1 MKIIKESFS
10 FLSEDISRTC
20 ATLLQLIIFIVAAS
34 VSLGALVTTNYYVRK
49 AEKSHLDNYVYFS
62 MEPYYTP
69 AEQSAMKAK
78 LTDELG
84 VAYTPVSP
92 RYYQVSIENGEIAD
106 IQCYNSE
113 GLRNMDIDLYRG
125 NTPDE
130 LNANECLISY
140 DIYKKYG
147 CRVNDVISV
156 AQGSE
161 VFKLKISGI
170 VKQDESIPGFTRSGT
185 AVKVKN
191 LYDSC
196 QNTIITYALPR
207 SESGAELMTAEYHC
221 GFIEVPEGADAKMVS
236 KRLAPYGRA
245 HTFEEMARRDR
256 AENRDMCIF
265 FMTFAVVI
273 LLVGL
278 VGIGANNFLVLEQ
291 HERVLAVYYMSGMAW
306 GDCFKLLLLRNAWLI
321 IISGVLSSGVTM
333 IMSQTVLGNDFTM
346 FAGITIPATAFLF
359 AAVFLSSLP
368 VYFRIKSMN
377 PIYFF
382 KGEKK

>member
-191 LYDSC
+191 LYDS
-196 QNTIITYALPR
+196 
-207 SESGAELMTAEYHC
+207 
-221 GFIEVPEGADAKMVS
+221 
-236 KRLAPYGRA
+236 
-245 HTFEEMARRDR
+245 
-256 AENRDMCIF
+256 
-265 FMTFAVVI
+265 
-273 LLVGL
+273 
-278 VGIGANNFLVLEQ
+278 
-291 HERVLAVYYMSGMAW
+291 
-306 GDCFKLLLLRNAWLI
+306 
-321 IISGVLSSGVTM
+321 
-333 IMSQTVLGNDFTM
+333 
-346 FAGITIPATAFLF
+346 
-359 AAVFLSSLP
+359 
-368 VYFRIKSMN
+368 
-377 PIYFF
+377 
-382 KGEKK
+382 